1 MKFTKLIL
9 LLAIFSVASFAT
21 AQNSVKK
28 TLPDISIKNL
38 DGESVNIQKYAQD
51 GKITVI
57 SFWATWCHP
66 CKRELDAIADLYPD
80 WQEAYDVELVA
91 ITIDDARSMRKV
103 KPMVETKG
111 WEYTVLSDVNEDLKR
126 SMNFQTVPMTFLLD
140 QEGNIVYEHNSY
152 TPGDEYELEDKIKA
166 LAEKK

>member
-9 LLAIFSVASFAT
+9 LLAIFSISTFAT
-21 AQNSVKK
+21 AQNGVKK
-28 TLPDISIKNL
+28 TLPDVSIKNL

-80 WQEAYDVELVA
+80 WQEEFDVELVA

-103 KPMVETKG
+103 KPIVETKG

-166 LAEKK
+166 LAAKK

>member
-9 LLAIFSVASFAT
+9 LLALFSVTSFAT

-28 TLPDISIKNL
+28 TLPDVSIKNL
-38 DGESVNIQKYAQD
+38 DGETVNIQKYAQD

-66 CKRELDAIADLYPD
+66 CKRELDAIADLYPE
-80 WQEAYDVELVA
+80 WQEEYDVELVA

-126 SMNFQTVPMTFLLD
+126 SLNFQTVPMTFLLD

>member
-9 LLAIFSVASFAT
+9 LFAILSIATFST

-28 TLPDISIKNL
+28 TLPDLSIKNL

-66 CKRELDAIADLYPD
+66 CKRELDAIADLYPE

-166 LAEKK
+166 LVEKK

>member
-1 MKFTKLIL
+1 MKYSRL
-9 LLAIFSVASFAT
+9 LLAIAGLLIAPFLM
-21 AQNSVKK
+21 AQDNIKK
-28 TLPDISIKNL
+28 TLPEVFIKNL
-38 DGESVNIQKYAQD
+38 DGEKVNIQEYAQN

-66 CKRELDAIADLYPD
+66 CKRELDAIADLYPE
-80 WQEAYDVELVA
+80 WQEEYDVEMVA
-91 ITIDDARSMRKV
+91 ITIDNARSMQKV

-126 SMNFQTVPMTFLLD
+126 AMNFQTVPMTFLLD
-140 QEGNIVYEHNSY
+140 QAGNIVYQHNSY

-166 LAEKK
+166 LVKK

>member
-9 LLAIFSVASFAT
+9 LLAIFSVTTFAS
-21 AQNSVKK
+21 AQNKVKK
-28 TLPDISIKNL
+28 TLPNVSIKNL

-66 CKRELDAIADLYPD
+66 CKRELDAIADLYPE
-80 WQEAYDVELVA
+80 WQEAYEVELVA

-126 SMNFQTVPMTFLLD
+126 SLNFQTVPMTFLLD

-166 LAEKK
+166 LTKKK

>member
-1 MKFTKLIL
+1 MNFTKLIL
-9 LLAIFSVASFAT
+9 LLAMFSVSTLAI
-21 AQNSVKK
+21 AQHKVKK
-28 TLPDISIKNL
+28 TLPDLTIKNL
-38 DGESVNIQKYAQD
+38 DGESVNIKKYAQD

-66 CKRELDAIADLYPD
+66 CKRELDAIADFYPD

-91 ITIDDARSMRKV
+91 ITIDDARSLRKV
-103 KPMVETKG
+103 NSVVETKG
-111 WEYTVLSDVNEDLKR
+111 WEYTILSDVNEDLKR
-126 SMNFQTVPMTFLLD
+126 AMNFQTVPMTFLLD